1 MISSS
6 MKDIR
11 SRVATA
17 LAASNVPRLRFI
29 QVELDDSHENAV
41 CLSGR
46 VASFY
51 QKQLAQEVVRAIDRE
66 VEVRNNLHVEEPS
79 AS

>member
-17 LAASNVPRLRFI
+17 LAASSNPRLRFI
-29 QVELDDSHENAV
+29 QVELDEDHENTV

-46 VASFY
+46 VSTFY
-51 QKQLAQEVVRAIDRE
+51 QKQLAQELVRSIDSD
-66 VEVRNNLHVEEPS
+66 VEVRNDLRVDGTG
-79 AS
+79 

>member
-17 LAASNVPRLRFI
+17 LAASSVPRLRFI
-29 QVELDDSHENAV
+29 VVELEDNTV
-41 CLSGR
+41 CLRGD
-46 VASFY
+46 VTTFY
-51 QKQLAQEVVRAIDRE
+51 QKQLAQEVVRSIDSE
-66 VEVRNNLHVEEPS
+66 VNVRNDLRVGEPTN
-79 AS
+79 

>member
-6 MKDIR
+6 MKDVR

-17 LAASNVPRLRFI
+17 LAASSNPRLRFI
-29 QVELDDSHENAV
+29 KVELDEEHENTV

-46 VASFY
+46 VTSFY
-51 QKQLAQEVVRAIDRE
+51 QKQLAQELVRSIDSD
-66 VEVRNNLHVEEPS
+66 VEVRNDLKVDQTS
-79 AS
+79 

>member
-17 LAASNVPRLRFI
+17 LAASSIPRLRFI
-29 QVELDDSHENAV
+29 VVELEDNTV
-41 CLSGR
+41 CLRGD
-46 VASFY
+46 VTSFY
-51 QKQLAQEVVRAIDRE
+51 QKQIAQEVVRSIDSE
-66 VEVRNNLHVEEPS
+66 VDVRNDLRVDEP
-79 AS
+79 AN

>member
-6 MKDIR
+6 MKDVR

-17 LAASNVPRLRFI
+17 LAASNNPRLRFI
-29 QVELDDSHENAV
+29 QVELDEEHENTV

-46 VASFY
+46 VSSFY
-51 QKQLAQEVVRAIDRE
+51 QKQLAQELVRSIDGD
-66 VEVRNNLHVEEPS
+66 VDVRNDLRVDNFT
-79 AS
+79 

>member
-17 LAASNVPRLRFI
+17 LAASSIPRLRFI
-29 QVELDDSHENAV
+29 VVELEDETV
-41 CLSGR
+41 CLRGE
-46 VASFY
+46 VTSFY
-51 QKQLAQEVVRAIDRE
+51 QKQIAQEVVRSIDSQ
-66 VEVRNNLHVEEPS
+66 VDVRNDLRVDES
-79 AS
+79 L

>member
-17 LAASNVPRLRFI
+17 LAANSVLRLRN
-29 QVELDDSHENAV
+29 VTVDLDENTV

-46 VASFY
+46 VSSFY
-51 QKQLAQEVVRAIDRE
+51 HKQLAQEVVLAIDNQIK
-66 VEVRNNLHVEEPS
+66 VRNNLHVES
-79 AS
+79 TQ

>member
-17 LAASNVPRLRFI
+17 LAASPVPRLRLVS
-29 QVELDDSHENAV
+29 VELDENTV

-46 VASFY
+46 VSSFY
-51 QKQLAQEVVRAIDRE
+51 HKQLAQEVVRAIDGD
-66 VEVRNNLHVEEPS
+66 VKVRNELHVES
-79 AS
+79 I

>member
-6 MKDIR
+6 MKDVR

-17 LAASNVPRLRFI
+17 LAASNNPRLRFI
-29 QVELDDSHENAV
+29 QVELDEEHENTV

-46 VASFY
+46 VSSFY
-51 QKQLAQEVVRAIDRE
+51 QKQLAQELVRSIDSE
-66 VEVRNNLHVEEPS
+66 VDVRNDLRVDNFT
-79 AS
+79 